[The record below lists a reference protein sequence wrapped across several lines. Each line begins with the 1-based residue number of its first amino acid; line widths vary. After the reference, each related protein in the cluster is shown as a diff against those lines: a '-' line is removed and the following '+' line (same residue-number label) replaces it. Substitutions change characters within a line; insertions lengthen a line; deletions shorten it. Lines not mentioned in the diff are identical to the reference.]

1 MRERPRRRD
10 AVDVAV
16 PRRYQ
21 STQAKDKKDKKD
33 KGDKK
38 DKKSKKDKDGDDDKK
53 KKEKKDKKDKKKKK
67 ASEEGNGAAAVEK
80 AEESEED
87 EEENPEEAGPLGSA
101 IRGIREFVAGG
112 KPVGETVSELRAV
125 QTFCALPRNERGFIL
140 CAAAFEDGS
149 TLLKQLPERAPLLK
163 AFAKDAQPYSL
174 IYGLEKFCLIQKPP
188 LTAKF
193 ALVLKALYDDD
204 VVEEEDIL
212 KWHDAGVDGVDPDV
226 HKPPAVDAQASAAFL
241 AASEPFVT
249 WLREAESDTEEEE

>member
-1 MRERPRRRD
+1 M
-10 AVDVAV
+10 
-16 PRRYQ
+16 
-21 STQAKDKKDKKD
+21 
-33 KGDKK
+33 
-38 DKKSKKDKDGDDDKK
+38 
-53 KKEKKDKKDKKKKK
+53 
-67 ASEEGNGAAAVEK
+67 
-80 AEESEED
+80 
-87 EEENPEEAGPLGSA
+87 GSA

-174 IYGLEKFCLIQKPP
+174 IYGLEKFCLLSKPP

-212 KWHDAGVDGVDPDV
+212 KWHDAGVDGIDPDV
-226 HKPPAVDAQASAAFL
+226 HGLLPWMPAVAAFRGL
-241 AASEPFVT
+241 GTVRHVAAGGRVRHGGGVGARFPFTNDLFNVSISSG
-249 WLREAESDTEEEE
+249 L

>member
-1 MRERPRRRD
+1 M
-10 AVDVAV
+10 
-16 PRRYQ
+16 
-21 STQAKDKKDKKD
+21 
-33 KGDKK
+33 
-38 DKKSKKDKDGDDDKK
+38 
-53 KKEKKDKKDKKKKK
+53 
-67 ASEEGNGAAAVEK
+67 
-80 AEESEED
+80 
-87 EEENPEEAGPLGSA
+87 GSA

-241 AASEPFVT
+241 AAAEPFVT

>member
-1 MRERPRRRD
+1 M
-10 AVDVAV
+10 
-16 PRRYQ
+16 
-21 STQAKDKKDKKD
+21 
-33 KGDKK
+33 
-38 DKKSKKDKDGDDDKK
+38 
-53 KKEKKDKKDKKKKK
+53 
-67 ASEEGNGAAAVEK
+67 
-80 AEESEED
+80 
-87 EEENPEEAGPLGSA
+87 GSA

-149 TLLKQLPERAPLLK
+149 TLLKQLPERAPLMK

-174 IYGLEKFCLIQKPP
+174 IYGLEKFCLLAKPP